1 MHWTLFALA
10 GLALFGAH
18 ILRLPSKSGF
28 LTAFAAFSAGL
39 AGAALL
45 IKCLAGAN
53 GIGRATQFDGVVNQ
67 ALILAEQT
75 DAPLIVFSGAS
86 FSRNAIDDERL
97 TLALKE
103 RGANVRIL
111 NLSLE
116 AASLPERRAH
126 LRDFLNR
133 TPRQPKIIFLEVA
146 RRTDE
151 RPTFIFSNSKFSA
164 RAIEQF
170 GMDETTWAAMGLA
183 GGACEGAGDCTKES
197 LFLGIHSLMNALN
210 IGLISKGERTA
221 NTPPIRSYEGLNL
234 ARETIDAQMRS
245 AQLSQPIKVQ
255 PRSALKWA
263 HDFRS
268 VERQDYLN
276 AGAGRIA
283 YYFPPVIS
291 ADDRA
296 YVSGLCAG
304 ELAANVC
311 IAPDAPE
318 LLLRLDSDV
327 WLDTEHL
334 LDSGAAIYTDWLA
347 DQIIASA
354 ILDLPASESVGVSDK

>member
-1 MHWTLFALA
+1 MHWTLFAIA
-10 GLALFGAH
+10 GLALSGAH
-18 ILRLPSKSGF
+18 LLRLPSKSGF
-28 LTAFAAFSAGL
+28 LAGFSAFSISL
-39 AGAALL
+39 VVAALL
-45 IKCLAGAN
+45 IRLLAGAV
-53 GIGRATQFDGVVNQ
+53 GIGRTTQFDGVVNQ

-97 TLALKE
+97 TLALTE
-103 RGANVRIL
+103 RGYDIRIL

-133 TPRQPKIIFLEVA
+133 TPRKPDIIFLEVA

-151 RPTFIFSNSKFSA
+151 RPTFIFGNSKFSA

-170 GMDETTWAAMGLA
+170 GMDETIWAAMGLA
-183 GGACEGAGDCTKES
+183 GGACNGLSDCAKES
-197 LFLGIHSLMNALN
+197 VLLASHSLMNFFN
-210 IGLISKGERTA
+210 IGLISKGEHTA
-221 NTPPIRSYEGLNL
+221 SAAPIRSFEGVTSV
-234 ARETIDAQMRS
+234 REDVDAHMRG
-245 AQLSQPIKVQ
+245 AQLSKVQ
-255 PRSALKWA
+255 EDAPQKALKWA
-263 HDFRS
+263 RDFRS
-268 VERQDYLN
+268 IERQDYLK
-276 AGAGRIA
+276 AGASRIA

-296 YVSGLCAG
+296 YASGLCAG

-311 IAPDAPE
+311 IAPDTPD
-318 LLLRLDSDV
+318 LLLRLDDDV
-327 WLDTEHL
+327 WLDAEHL

-347 DQIIASA
+347 DQIIATG
-354 ILDLPASESVGVSDK
+354 ILDSPASKSIGALEE